1 MAVHVEFCG
10 RSVPRLSNGSVGY
23 ARVAMKRK
31 DWVGYAFIAP
41 WLIGFLLFT
50 AGPFLASIYFSFTR
64 YNVVTPPV
72 WVGTANYEALFQQDP
87 LFWKSLG
94 VTFRYA
100 LVAVPLGVVIAV
112 ILALFLNLNI
122 KGIAVYRTIFFL
134 PSIVPTVAT
143 SMIFLWILN
152 PQIGLINGLLRSF
165 GIIGPAWLA
174 DPNWAPWTLVF
185 MALWGVGGI
194 MVIYLAG
201 LKDIPTYL
209 YEAAILD
216 GASAYRR
223 MRLITLPLLTP
234 VIFFNVVMGCIG
246 AFQTFTQAFIL
257 TQGGPE
263 DSTQFY
269 ALYLFNRAWRYG
281 DMGYASAMAWILFT
295 IVAVV
300 TSLLFRSQKR
310 WVHYGN

>member
-1 MAVHVEFCG
+1 
-10 RSVPRLSNGSVGY
+10 
-23 ARVAMKRK
+23 MKRK

-185 MALWGVGGI
+185 MALWGVGGS

>member
-1 MAVHVEFCG
+1 
-10 RSVPRLSNGSVGY
+10 
-23 ARVAMKRK
+23 MKRR

-185 MALWGVGGI
+185 MALWGVGGS

-281 DMGYASAMAWILFT
+281 DMGYASAMAWILFA

>member
-1 MAVHVEFCG
+1 
-10 RSVPRLSNGSVGY
+10 
-23 ARVAMKRK
+23 
-31 DWVGYAFIAP
+31 
-41 WLIGFLLFT
+41 
-50 AGPFLASIYFSFTR
+50 
-64 YNVVTPPV
+64 
-72 WVGTANYEALFQQDP
+72 
-87 LFWKSLG
+87 
-94 VTFRYA
+94 
-100 LVAVPLGVVIAV
+100 
-112 ILALFLNLNI
+112 
-122 KGIAVYRTIFFL
+122 
-134 PSIVPTVAT
+134 
-143 SMIFLWILN
+143 MIFLWILN

-185 MALWGVGGI
+185 MALWGVGGS

>member
-1 MAVHVEFCG
+1 
-10 RSVPRLSNGSVGY
+10 
-23 ARVAMKRK
+23 MKRR

-185 MALWGVGGI
+185 MALWGVGGS

-209 YEAAILD
+209 YESAILD

-281 DMGYASAMAWILFT
+281 DMGYASAMAWILFA

>member
-1 MAVHVEFCG
+1 
-10 RSVPRLSNGSVGY
+10 
-23 ARVAMKRK
+23 MKRR

-72 WVGTANYEALFQQDP
+72 WVGAANYEALFQQDP

-185 MALWGVGGI
+185 MALWGVGGS

-216 GASAYRR
+216 GATPYRR

-281 DMGYASAMAWILFT
+281 DMGYASAMAWILFA

-310 WVHYGN
+310 WVHYGS